1 VADVGATTAVTTGAV
16 CAACGAV
23 ATHTAP
29 FSSHWRRVH
38 PSSNPTSVRLQQ
50 VPDPPVC
57 DRHWDAFL
65 HRETVAIGWCI
76 DCAAYGALKTPSPC
90 GRNFESF

>member
-1 VADVGATTAVTTGAV
+1 VTAGAV

-29 FSSHWRRVH
+29 YTSRWRRVH
-38 PSSNPTSVRLQQ
+38 PSINPTSVRLQQ

-57 DRHWDAFL
+57 ERHWDAFL
-65 HRETVAIGWCI
+65 HQETVAIGWCI
-76 DCAAYGALKTPSPC
+76 DCAAYGALNTASPC
-90 GRNFESF
+90 GHTFESF

>member
-1 VADVGATTAVTTGAV
+1 MAVAVAGSV

-29 FSSHWRRVH
+29 LSSRWRRVH
-38 PSSNPTSVRLQQ
+38 PSDNPASLRLQQ
-50 VPDPPVC
+50 VPDPPLC
-57 DRHWDAFL
+57 ERHWEAFL
-65 HRETVAIGWCI
+65 HRVTVPIGWCV
-76 DCAAYGALKTPSPC
+76 DCAVYGTLETLSPC